1 MFFHFVA
8 GRCSAVHLTPE
19 LPLILLH
26 KDDAVVAL
34 VGFLRIDQTLSLLF
48 LLIALYLPLLFV
60 LLEGC
65 LGRV

>member
-1 MFFHFVA
+1 MLFHVA
-8 GRCSAVHLTPE
+8 ACGCSAVHLTPE

-26 KDDAVVAL
+26 KDDAVVAF

-48 LLIALYLPLLFV
+48 LLITLYLPLLFV